1 MTMPHLMNC
10 PHSEDGWCLACVKTM
25 HEEHERRHTK
35 HKESEAM
42 NQATKQEWR
51 LVINGADRSDLSS
64 AFRMTKWEK
73 TWYDHSS
80 LFDDSDTDSG
90 YIVSLPI
97 QSIND
102 LAEALM
108 RVAHLQAT
116 YGIAL
121 HGIAHFGEL
130 RFNYSLCTNDSPF
143 EVSSCTLSRY
153 GKPLKS
159 EINSRVSDAEKAL
172 ADLRLLLAEN
182 GIQQS

>member
-1 MTMPHLMNC
+1 
-10 PHSEDGWCLACVKTM
+10 
-25 HEEHERRHTK
+25 
-35 HKESEAM
+35 M

-64 AFRMTKWEK
+64 AFRMLKWEK

-108 RVAHLQAT
+108 RVAHLRAT
-116 YGIAL
+116 YGIASRL
-121 HGIAHFGEL
+121 TIKRTGEL
-130 RFNYSLCTNDSPF
+130 FSIA
-143 EVSSCTLSRY
+143 SSQFLVTY
-153 GKPLKS
+153 PDG
-159 EINSRVSDAEKAL
+159 ETGYV
-172 ADLRLLLAEN
+172 
-182 GIQQS
+182 